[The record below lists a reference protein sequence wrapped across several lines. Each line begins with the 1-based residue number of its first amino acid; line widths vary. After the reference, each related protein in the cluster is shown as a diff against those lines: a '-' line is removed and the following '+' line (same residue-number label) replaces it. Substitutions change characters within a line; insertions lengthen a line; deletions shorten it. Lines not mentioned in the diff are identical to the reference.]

1 MVGVCLTI
9 IAILKLLNV
18 PRPLLGIID
27 SLVAVNSLCFLIS
40 SILSYLSLRA
50 QNTLNRFQLERYA
63 DIIFLLGLTV
73 MVGLAFVL
81 AYEAGA
87 SDAVA

>member
-1 MVGVCLTI
+1 MVGVSLTI

-18 PRPLLGIID
+18 PRPALGIID
-27 SLVAVNSLCFLIS
+27 SIVASNSLLFLAS

-50 QNTLNRFQLERYA
+50 YGALNRQKLERYA
-63 DIIFLLGLTV
+63 DILFLVGLSV
-73 MVGLAFVL
+73 MVFLAFVL

-87 SDAVA
+87 SDSAG